1 MKDLTRQVAL
11 LCPTCGND
19 QFEYS
24 DDEEDESDDSS
35 IIRCSDCGFECTK
48 TEIIEMN
55 QELINNNIEEVQ
67 EELMKELMKAF
78 R

>member
-1 MKDLTRQVAL
+1 MKSLTNQIDL

-35 IIRCSDCGFECTK
+35 IIRCSDCGFECSK
-48 TEIIEMN
+48 A
-55 QELINNNIEEVQ
+55 ELIGKALPFRQDVPREQ
-67 EELMKELMKAF
+67 QPMKFLLSIMA
-78 R
+78 